1 MNLAH
6 QAPFQM
12 SIDSFKE
19 IVDDM
24 MNKSLADLVGIEGT
38 PAKPPVNIK
47 QKEDRY
53 ILELAVPGIEK
64 ENIKLTIEG
73 KQLKISN
80 NKEKT
85 IPEAEEKYER
95 REFNFTTF
103 QRKFSLP
110 DKVDTSNI
118 SANLKN
124 GVLTILLYKKV
135 ITPEQTNEMTIP
147 IQG

>member
-1 MNLAH
+1 MNFAH

-24 MNKSLADLVGIEGT
+24 MSKSLADLVGIEVT

-64 ENIKLTIEG
+64 ENIKLTI
-73 KQLKISN
+73 S
-80 NKEKT
+80 
-85 IPEAEEKYER
+85 
-95 REFNFTTF
+95 F
-103 QRKFSLP
+103 
-110 DKVDTSNI
+110 
-118 SANLKN
+118 
-124 GVLTILLYKKV
+124 
-135 ITPEQTNEMTIP
+135 
-147 IQG
+147 